1 MSAGPTLAE
10 AALLHDAG
18 QFDAARRAYRSLL
31 DAQPD
36 SALGHDLME
45 ALSEMQRQVLGY
57 YARIPATLEEW
68 YQVPQRR
75 MCRPGQG

>member
-1 MSAGPTLAE
+1 MIAGPTLAE

-18 QFDAARRAYRSLL
+18 QLDAARSAYRSLL

-36 SALGHDLME
+36 SALGHERME
-45 ALSEMQRQVLGY
+45 ALSELQSQVLGY
-57 YARIPATLEEW
+57 YACIPATLEEW

-75 MCRPGQG
+75 MYRPGQG